1 MAERMTQLEKWIQ
14 ELKKKSHDGL
24 VANKDIMEFISTHNL
39 GEEDL
44 SALYEALHIHQ
55 LEVDFNEEVDD
66 SFDFIE
72 EEESAE
78 LVKEAEEAEA
88 EAEEDTPVPDLD
100 NAISIDDPVKMYLK
114 EIGALPLLTSEEE
127 IVLAKTVEAG
137 MRSDALPEE
146 KEAAREAKKE
156 LADRNLRLVVS
167 IAKKYLGRG
176 LQFLDLIQEGNL
188 GLLKAVDK
196 FDYTKGYKF
205 STYATWW
212 IRQAITRAIADQA
225 RTIRVPVHMVETI
238 NKLNRISRQLL
249 QENGREA
256 TNEELAK
263 AMGVSLAKVREV
275 KKIAQDP
282 ISLETPIGEKEDSHL
297 GDFIED
303 HEAIAPDDAAGSI
316 LLREQ
321 IEELL
326 TGLTERERQVLELR
340 FGLKDGKTRT
350 LEEVGKYFDVTRER
364 IRQIE
369 GKALSK
375 LKKTAK
381 NLINQ

>member
-1 MAERMTQLEKWIQ
+1 MTELAKQMGKWIGDLQ
-14 ELKKKSHDGL
+14 KKSQNG
-24 VANKDIMEFISTHNL
+24 VISNKDIIAIISDNNL
-39 GEEDL
+39 GEEEL
-44 SALYEALHIHQ
+44 SELYEELHKKH
-55 LEVDFNEEVDD
+55 LEIN
-66 SFDFIE
+66 FD
-72 EEESAE
+72 
-78 LVKEAEEAEA
+78 EEASD
-88 EAEEDTPVPDLD
+88 EDLEMLD
-100 NAISIDDPVKMYLK
+100 SEDNSEKKEVEKISAAPSHEGAVAIDDPVKMYLK
-114 EIGALPLLTSEEE
+114 EIGSMRLLDSDEE
-127 IVLAKTVEAG
+127 IVLAKKVEKG
-137 MRSDALPEE
+137 SLPDATDEDK
-146 KEAAREAKKE
+146 KEADDAKKE

-249 QENGREA
+249 QEKGREA
-256 TNEELAK
+256 TNEELAE
-263 AMGVSLAKVREV
+263 AMGISVEKIREV

-303 HEAIAPDDAAGSI
+303 HETVAPDDAAGSI

-326 TGLTERERQVLELR
+326 QSLTDRERQVLELR

-369 GKALSK
+369 GKALVK
-375 LKKTAK
+375 LKKGHKA
-381 NLINQ
+381 Q